1 MIGVYCVFKL
11 RMKLYLSLALAVVFA
26 LSACKINKKQSNK
39 QPEKYFLEDVVVK
52 PAKSLPIAELQVMR
66 PQVSDLLHTRLA
78 LSFDYERQW
87 VLGKALLSFAPYHTL
102 PDSLHLDAKGFE
114 INRVGVLFGKDT
126 LEIPYRYDG
135 KQLHLPYGKSAN
147 LLVFIDYT
155 AKPNELEKEG
165 GNAITDSRGL
175 YFINPLGKD
184 PHKPRQI
191 WTQGETEYNSCW
203 FPTIDAPNEKHT
215 QDIYITV
222 DSGEVSLSN
231 GILLSV
237 QKLPGG
243 KHIDRWQQLKP
254 HAPYLTMLAV
264 GNFVI
269 TKETWRGKEVS
280 YYLEPAFA
288 PYAKAIFGKTTH
300 MLDIFSRLTGV
311 EYPWEKFSQIVC
323 RDFVSGAMENTSAVL
338 HGEFVQQDNRG
349 LLDNPQ
355 EDIIAHELFHHWFG
369 DLVTSRSWGHLPLN
383 ESFATYGEYLYHE
396 AALGKEEADRA
407 FARNLEYYLRQKN
420 KQQVSPIRQYFSHA
434 DDMFDVVSYQK
445 GSWILHHLRSVIGD
459 SAFFNGM
466 KIYLTENAYQATDIH
481 NLRMAMEKASGA
493 DLIPFFDRWFLSKG
507 HPLFFVGLNQNAN
520 GKLEVSINQMQD
532 SSFGLFQLNLPL
544 TLVYADGRSVLHV
557 LEVKNK
563 SQIFLL
569 EKDTSLP
576 VLTWF
581 ADAKG
586 EIPMQLTED
595 KTEEAWFAQL
605 KYTKYFPSRNKAYQH
620 FNDPRFNKNL
630 TRVKATQYLLE
641 QKQWFYQKQG
651 IALIGDTLF
660 EQFEPSIIAAAKQTD
675 NYDLATYALEVL
687 VEKFGYEK
695 HQAKV
700 FDAFQSP
707 SYEMLKTG
715 IQILAD
721 HQKDT
726 LLLMLPQFESLNND
740 AVQKAIASVYAKQA
754 NLNYN
759 AYYAANLGRF
769 GYAKRAMRNSYL
781 QYLIKQNGFICKEAI
796 LVLETHFEQSTE
808 ADIANTLLNF
818 LNQWKAKSV
827 AKDFF
832 ESADFKDFYDKV
844 EAATR
849 I

>member
-1 MIGVYCVFKL
+1 M
-11 RMKLYLSLALAVVFA
+11 RLYLSLAFALLVA
-26 LSACKINKKQSNK
+26 LSACKINKKESNK

-52 PAKSLPIAELQVMR
+52 PAKTLPKAELQVMR
-66 PQVSDLLHTRLA
+66 QQIADLQHSHLELA
-78 LSFDYERQW
+78 FDYARQW
-87 VLGKALLSFAPYHTL
+87 VLGKAILRFVPYNAL

-114 INRVGVLFGKDT
+114 INRVGVIVGKDT
-126 LEIPYRYDG
+126 LPIPFRYDDN
-135 KQLHLPYGKSAN
+135 QLHLPYGKNHN
-147 LLVFIDYT
+147 LIVFIDYT

-184 PHKPRQI
+184 PLKPRQI

-231 GILLSV
+231 GLLISTK
-237 QKLPGG
+237 KLPNG
-243 KHIDRWQQLKP
+243 KHIDHWQQLKP

-264 GNFVI
+264 GNFVV
-269 TKETWRGKEVS
+269 TKDTWRGKEVS

-288 PYAKAIFGKTTH
+288 PYARAIFGKTSE
-300 MLDIFSRLTGV
+300 MLDIFSRITGV

-338 HGEFVQQDNRG
+338 HGEFVQQDERG
-349 LLDNPQ
+349 LLDHPQ

-396 AALGKEEADRA
+396 AALGKEEADRV
-407 FARNLEYYLRQKN
+407 FAWNLEAYLRQKN
-420 KQQVSPIRQYFSHA
+420 KHQVSPVRQYFNHP

-459 SAFFNGM
+459 SAFFKGM
-466 KIYLTENAYQATDIH
+466 KIYLTENAYKATDIH
-481 NLRMAMEKASGA
+481 HLRMAMEKASGV

-507 HPLFFVGLNQNAN
+507 HPSFLVGLNQNAD
-520 GKLEVSINQMQD
+520 GKIEVAVKQVQD
-532 SSFGLFQLNLPL
+532 SSFGLFQLKLPL
-544 TLVYADGRSVLHV
+544 TIVYADGRLVEHV
-557 LEVKNK
+557 LEVKDK
-563 SQIFLL
+563 SQQFILN
-569 EKDTSLP
+569 KDTSLSI
-576 VLTWF
+576 LTWF
-581 ADAKG
+581 SDAKG
-586 EIPMQLTED
+586 EVPMQLTEV
-595 KTEEAWFAQL
+595 KSEAEWLAQL
-605 KYTKYFPSRNKAYQH
+605 EYAKNYPAKNKAFQY

-630 TRVKATQYLLE
+630 TRVKAVQYLME
-641 QKQWFYQKQG
+641 QKQWYYQIKG
-651 IALIGDTLF
+651 IDLIGDTLF
-660 EQFEPSIIAAAKQTD
+660 ELFEPMLITAAKQTYK
-675 NYDLATYALEVL
+675 YDLATYALEVL

-695 HQAKV
+695 HQEKV
-700 FDAFQSP
+700 FAALQSP

-715 IQILAD
+715 IEILAE
-721 HQKDT
+721 HQEDT
-726 LLLMLPQFESLNND
+726 LLLLLPQFESLNNE
-740 AVQKAIASVYAKQA
+740 AVQKTIASVYAKQI

-759 AYYAANLGRF
+759 AYFAANLGRF

-781 QYLIKQNGFICKEAI
+781 QYLIKQNAVFCKEAI
-796 LVLETHFEQSTE
+796 LVLDTHFEHST
-808 ADIANTLLNF
+808 DSDKANTLLNF
-818 LNQWKAKSV
+818 LNQWKAKSDG
-827 AKDFF
+827 KDFF
-832 ESADFKDFYDKV
+832 DSTDFKDFYAKV
-844 EAATR
+844 EAATK